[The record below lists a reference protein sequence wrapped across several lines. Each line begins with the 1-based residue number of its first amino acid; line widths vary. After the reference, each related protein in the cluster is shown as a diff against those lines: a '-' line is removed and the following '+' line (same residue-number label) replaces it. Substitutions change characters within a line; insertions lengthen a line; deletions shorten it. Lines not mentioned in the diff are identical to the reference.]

1 MVEVELKFQLPESK
15 KKTVQQYLKNIKHSI
30 FIYRPSITIRQTAY
44 LQKMVW
50 PYAYVKKMICGYKP
64 LRLPA
69 KVIYIVSKKKFLGK
83 CDQEPDLN
91 LELYKDNKAVTD
103 LITQA
108 LGSEVE
114 KLSLQFETD
123 VQRTYHVF
131 EADDTAIEVC
141 LDDGAVKT
149 ATAQS
154 KICEVEFEL
163 KQGAVKTLIQFAQ
176 QWINRYELWLDVR
189 SKAERGNLLALGQAA
204 SPAVHAKTE
213 LR

>member
-1 MVEVELKFQLPESK
+1 
-15 KKTVQQYLKNIKHSI
+15 
-30 FIYRPSITIRQTAY
+30 
-44 LQKMVW
+44 MVW

-141 LDDGAVKT
+141 LDDGVVKQQQHK
-149 ATAQS
+149 A
-154 KICEVEFEL
+154 K
-163 KQGAVKTLIQFAQ
+163 FAK
-176 QWINRYELWLDVR
+176 L
-189 SKAERGNLLALGQAA
+189 SSNLNKVQ
-204 SPAVHAKTE
+204 
-213 LR
+213 

>member
-1 MVEVELKFQLPESK
+1 MKLSLSFS
-15 KKTVQQYLKNIKHSI
+15 YLNRRKNRPAIFKNIKLSI
-30 FIYRPSITIRQTAY
+30 FIYILSITIRQTAY
-44 LQKMVW
+44 LQKW
-50 PYAYVKKMICGYKP
+50 YG
-64 LRLPA
+64 LRLRKENDLWVQTFKA
-69 KVIYIVSKKKFLGK
+69 ATKVIYIVSKKKFLGK

-131 EADDTAIEVC
+131 EADYTAIEVC
-141 LDDGAVKT
+141 LDDGVVKQQQHK
-149 ATAQS
+149 AKFAKLSSNLNKVQ
-154 KICEVEFEL
+154 L
-163 KQGAVKTLIQFAQ
+163 KHLF
-176 QWINRYELWLDVR
+176 
-189 SKAERGNLLALGQAA
+189 NLLSNGLIVMNFG
-204 SPAVHAKTE
+204 SMLEVKPSAVIYSHWGKLLHRLFTQKSE

>member
-1 MVEVELKFQLPESK
+1 M
-15 KKTVQQYLKNIKHSI
+15 
-30 FIYRPSITIRQTAY
+30 A
-44 LQKMVW
+44 
-50 PYAYVKKMICGYKP
+50 
-64 LRLPA
+64 LRLRKENDLWVQTFKAAA

-131 EADDTAIEVC
+131 EADYTAIEVC
-141 LDDGAVKT
+141 LDDGVVKQQQHK
-149 ATAQS
+149 AKFAKLSSNLNKVQ
-154 KICEVEFEL
+154 L
-163 KQGAVKTLIQFAQ
+163 KHLF
-176 QWINRYELWLDVR
+176 
-189 SKAERGNLLALGQAA
+189 NLLSNGLIVMNFGEVKPSAIYSHWSSCFTGCSRKNLN
-204 SPAVHAKTE
+204 
-213 LR
+213 R

>member
-15 KKTVQQYLKNIKHSI
+15 KTVQQYLKHKAQYIH
-30 FIYRPSITIRQTAY
+30 
-44 LQKMVW
+44 LQAKYYDTPDRLLAKMVW

-123 VQRTYHVF
+123 VQRTYHV
-131 EADDTAIEVC
+131 
-141 LDDGAVKT
+141 
-149 ATAQS
+149 
-154 KICEVEFEL
+154 L
-163 KQGAVKTLIQFAQ
+163 KQMTRQLKSVLMTA
-176 QWINRYELWLDVR
+176 
-189 SKAERGNLLALGQAA
+189 
-204 SPAVHAKTE
+204 P
-213 LR
+213 

>member
-15 KKTVQQYLKNIKHSI
+15 KNRPAIFKNIKLSI

-123 VQRTYHVF
+123 VQRTYHV
-131 EADDTAIEVC
+131 
-141 LDDGAVKT
+141 
-149 ATAQS
+149 
-154 KICEVEFEL
+154 L
-163 KQGAVKTLIQFAQ
+163 KQITRQLKSVSMT
-176 QWINRYELWLDVR
+176 
-189 SKAERGNLLALGQAA
+189 A
-204 SPAVHAKTE
+204 S
-213 LR
+213 

>member
-1 MVEVELKFQLPESK
+1 M
-15 KKTVQQYLKNIKHSI
+15 
-30 FIYRPSITIRQTAY
+30 
-44 LQKMVW
+44 
-50 PYAYVKKMICGYKP
+50 
-64 LRLPA
+64 
-69 KVIYIVSKKKFLGK
+69 SKKKFLGK

-131 EADDTAIEVC
+131 EADYTAIEVC
-141 LDDGAVKT
+141 LDDGVVKQQQHK
-149 ATAQS
+149 AKFAKLSSNLNKVQ
-154 KICEVEFEL
+154 L
-163 KQGAVKTLIQFAQ
+163 KHLF
-176 QWINRYELWLDVR
+176 
-189 SKAERGNLLALGQAA
+189 NLLSNGLIVMNFG
-204 SPAVHAKTE
+204 SMLEVKPSAVIYSHWGKLLHRLFTQKSE